1 METRDKIVVRGE
13 LALVLAVLINSFAVA
28 VTVYAGLG
36 ISPVSSFPYA
46 VSLVFPF
53 LTLGTWTYLF
63 QGVLVITLMVLA
75 QAVCAVVPVQLCG
88 GLFLRQA
95 AGCVWCVAALPT
107 LQLGLAHLLLCGQL
121 PGHRA
126 GHCAVQPVQAADH
139 PDGSVCPG
147 PFGDYPQALRQ
158 GQDDHGPDLRC
169 GIHCADRSGYRYAK
183 GVGIGTVV
191 AALTYGR
198 TAGLIGNLI
207 DKKFYF
213 VSVLEK

>member
-1 METRDKIVVRGE
+1 MLRLR
-13 LALVLAVLINSFAVA
+13 
-28 VTVYAGLG
+28 
-36 ISPVSSFPYA
+36 
-46 VSLVFPF
+46 
-53 LTLGTWTYLF
+53 LF
-63 QGVLVITLMVLA
+63 QIWQKINFQHRNVNRRCWRKHGVCGAGHFAGVQLPVCGVAGVPVFDAGHLDIPVPGRAGHYVDGAA

-169 GIHCADRSGYRYAK
+169 GIHCADRSGYRYAE
-183 GVGIGTVV
+183 GSRHRHCGGCPDLWTD
-191 AALTYGR
+191 R
-198 TAGLIGNLI
+198 WF
-207 DKKFYF
+207 DWQFD
-213 VSVLEK
+213 